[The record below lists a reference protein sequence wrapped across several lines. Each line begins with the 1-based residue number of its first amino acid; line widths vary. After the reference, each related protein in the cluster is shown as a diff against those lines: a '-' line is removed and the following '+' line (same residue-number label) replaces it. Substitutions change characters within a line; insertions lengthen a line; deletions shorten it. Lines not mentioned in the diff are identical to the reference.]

1 MGFLDSL
8 DLSSSGMTAE
18 RLRMDVI
25 SNNLANANTTHSPDG
40 QPYKREEVILEQ
52 ANTSFDSTLGLIQAG
67 ADGEQIANSMDEGGT
82 SSLGGVK
89 VAGIVP
95 DQTPFKEEYDPGNPD
110 ADKRGYVKLPNI
122 SVVSEMVDMMG
133 ASRAYEANVTA
144 IQSAKSMAERALDI
158 GKA

>member
-25 SNNLANANTTHSPDG
+25 SNNLANVDTTHGANGEPFRRKD
-40 QPYKREEVILEQ
+40 VILSPGG
-52 ANTSFDSTLGLIQAG
+52 NSFGSTLGLIESG
-67 ADGEQIANSMDEGGT
+67 ASGTAIAQSMSDNSDL
-82 SSLGGVK
+82 SGVQ
-89 VAGIVP
+89 VQGIVS
-95 DQTPFKEEYDPGNPD
+95 DMSPFKQEYDPGNPD
-110 ADKRGYVKLPNI
+110 ADKNGYVKEPNVT
-122 SVVSEMVDMMG
+122 VVSEMVDMMG

-144 IQSAKSMAERALDI
+144 IQSAKSMAEQALNI

>member
-25 SNNLANANTTHSPDG
+25 SNNLANANTTHGPNG
-40 QPYKREEVILEQ
+40 EPYRREEVVLSPGGVQ
-52 ANTSFDSTLGLIQAG
+52 TGSFDDALGGAAQAVAG
-67 ADGEQIANSMDEGGT
+67 ANGT
-82 SSLGGVK
+82 EDLSGVH
-89 VAGIVP
+89 VTAIVP
-95 DQTPFKEEYDPGNPD
+95 DQSPFKEDYDPGNPD
-110 ADKRGYVKLPNI
+110 ADKRGYVRSPNI

-158 GKA
+158 GKG